1 MSPEL
6 AKSADPHGGSDGA
19 GRDPSARIT
28 RDDIVGKFRE
38 LQGETDVIA
47 DEAKSYALLIGA
59 GVVAGLLVVAYV
71 LGKRGGRK
79 RRTVVEIRRV

>member
-6 AKSADPHGGSDGA
+6 TKSDDRTRPD
-19 GRDPSARIT
+19 SARIT

-38 LQGETDVIA
+38 LQGETEIIA
-47 DEAKSYALLIGA
+47 DEARSYALLVGA

-79 RRTVVEIRRV
+79 KRTVVEIRRV